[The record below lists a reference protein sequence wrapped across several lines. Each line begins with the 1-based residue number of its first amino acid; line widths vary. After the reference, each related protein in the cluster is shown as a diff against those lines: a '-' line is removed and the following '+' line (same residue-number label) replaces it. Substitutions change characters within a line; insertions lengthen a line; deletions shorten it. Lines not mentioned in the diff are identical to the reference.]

1 MTMLV
6 QGFFSDI
13 TKTTDY
19 KITCLHLQTCLK
31 RIRLDMPLTHED
43 FIGKDGERLNTFTA
57 PEYVQI
63 KTEM

>member
-1 MTMLV
+1 
-6 QGFFSDI
+6 
-13 TKTTDY
+13 
-19 KITCLHLQTCLK
+19 
-31 RIRLDMPLTHED
+31 MPLTHED